1 MYMRPLILLEKED
14 IASLKRITNDKK
26 INKIKTTLS
35 FRAKTGGHFTAS
47 WGTRARFR
55 AAAR

>member
-1 MYMRPLILLEKED
+1 MRPLILLEKED
-14 IASLKRITNDKK
+14 RASLKRITNDKK
-26 INKIKTTLS
+26 NKIKTTLN